1 MSSATKV
8 VVANETGY
16 TSNPGCRAVR
26 RGISRLMELSDV
38 RVSGSLPL
46 GFWAA
51 EFTELAPA
59 RETWLIR
66 RDGKFSSGTE
76 EAAPIN
82 VARWKQIRNVLLQ
95 RDDVFFKALEGVDTL
110 VVNGEGTL
118 HHNFPRALALL
129 AMISIAAEWGKRV
142 ALLNST
148 IQAMDP
154 KLLMEVLPS
163 LGFCHVREQRTLL
176 AISRFQPAAFAAPDL
191 AVLAMRVMEPPYRAR
206 SQADGKR
213 VLVSYGVL
221 VNEKMLRALLRSVKG
236 CGLEPIYLSIGDGGE
251 TALATRVCAEEGVP
265 LVHAGE
271 INLRRLLELLSSS
284 ALAVSGRHHI
294 NLFLMRCGVPILSIP
309 SNTWKLDATFELSGY
324 PKIELSSV
332 EDMDEVIMKA
342 YESRHSLAAASR
354 EGFQKCA
361 SLMNELPEKFRQWIC

>member
-38 RVSGSLPL
+38 RIGGALPL
-46 GFWAA
+46 GFWAN
-51 EFTELAPA
+51 EFSELAPV
-59 RETWLIR
+59 RENWLIR
-66 RDGKFSSGTE
+66 QDGKFASGTE
-76 EAAPIN
+76 KAAPIDT
-82 VARWKQIRNVLLQ
+82 VKWKQIRNVLLR
-95 RDDVFFKALEGVDTL
+95 RDDAFSKALEEVDTL
-110 VVNGEGTL
+110 VINGEGSL

-129 AMISIAAEWGKRV
+129 AMISIAAERGKRV

-148 IQAMDP
+148 IQAMDSE
-154 KLLMEVLPS
+154 LLMEVLPA

-176 AISRFQPAAFAAPDL
+176 AIRDFQPSAFAAPDL
-191 AVLAMRVMEPPYRAR
+191 AVLAMRVMEPPYRPR
-206 SQADGKR
+206 SQVDGKR
-213 VLVSYGVL
+213 ILVSYGVL
-221 VNEKMLRALLRSVKG
+221 VNEKMLRALLRSAKG

-271 INLRRLLELLSSS
+271 INFRRLLELLSSS

-294 NLFLMRCGVPILSIP
+294 NLFLMRCGVPILCIP

-324 PKIELSSV
+324 PKIELTSV
-332 EDMDEVIMKA
+332 EDIDEMITRA
-342 YESRHSLAAASR
+342 YENRHSLAVASR
-354 EGFQKCA
+354 EGFRKCA
-361 SLMNELPEKFRQWIC
+361 SLIDELPERFRQWIC